1 MKNLILFLLLHLKCI
16 DSFVSKINIKVS
28 PKLYSNLSPS
38 EIVYKNLKENTLG
51 LPWTYKDLVEN
62 ARNHNIDSA
71 SIIEKNNHIEGFVTI
86 DKLYKNVIEPVN
98 LHPIQSDVT
107 ELSSKIIE
115 ILDKNKINFD
125 VLNIPESVNLLQYF
139 TLPLQFIGI
148 YLLVVLGVNLLRMN
162 QMGNGMVPM
171 NILKNDNQVMD

>member
-115 ILDKNKINFD
+115 ILDKNKIKF
-125 VLNIPESVNLLQYF
+125 VTILYF
-139 TLPLQFIGI
+139 TITI
-148 YLLVVLGVNLLRMN
+148 YRYIFVSCVRSKFA
-162 QMGNGMVPM
+162 
-171 NILKNDNQVMD
+171 KNESNEKWYGSNEYT